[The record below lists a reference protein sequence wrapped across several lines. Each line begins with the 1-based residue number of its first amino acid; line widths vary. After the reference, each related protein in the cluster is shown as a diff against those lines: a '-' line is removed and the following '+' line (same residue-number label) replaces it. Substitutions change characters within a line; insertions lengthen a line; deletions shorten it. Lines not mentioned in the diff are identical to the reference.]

1 MVKIT
6 VRGWY
11 KDTPSVE
18 VEEMIVHFDGEDLIW
33 LEFKLKNGQTIQT
46 MLIKGSV

>member
-1 MVKIT
+1 MTKIT

-11 KDTPSVE
+11 KEVSSVD
-18 VEEMIVHFDGEDLIW
+18 VEEMIVHFEGEDHVW

-46 MLIKGSV
+46 LPIKGRV